1 MFTGGSS
8 GIEATDQALQDSQA
22 ALASVFGADATT
34 AFSEQQQI
42 LGQQQ
47 ARLNQM
53 VANPM
58 GYTPEQLHAATT
70 SINENTATAAKQA
83 IGAAASYAAAHGGSD
98 IGGGPIGQEVGQI
111 TSGATQSK
119 AQQLSSL
126 SQQNEELKQQNMWK
140 AIGGLQSVGS
150 EFGSATGTTA
160 GAGSSAASTST
171 GAGTGALNAGQAGIE
186 DVGAILSGVGGLV
199 QAGIGK

>member
-8 GIEATDQALQDSQA
+8 GIEATDHALQDSQA

-111 TSGATQSK
+111 TSGATQS
-119 AQQLSSL
+119 
-126 SQQNEELKQQNMWK
+126 
-140 AIGGLQSVGS
+140 
-150 EFGSATGTTA
+150 
-160 GAGSSAASTST
+160 
-171 GAGTGALNAGQAGIE
+171 
-186 DVGAILSGVGGLV
+186 
-199 QAGIGK
+199 